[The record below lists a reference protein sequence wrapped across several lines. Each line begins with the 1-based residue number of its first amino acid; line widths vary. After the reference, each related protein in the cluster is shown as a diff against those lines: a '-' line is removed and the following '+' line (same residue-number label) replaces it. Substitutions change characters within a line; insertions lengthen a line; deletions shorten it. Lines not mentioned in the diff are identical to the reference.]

1 MGKKRKIFGDEKF
14 VVLREE
20 KGSLRM
26 CKKVSPIMALGF
38 ALQKRDRISYEQLLL
53 KSKKLLDTD
62 DGYLLDVSFRE
73 IAKTV
78 EANPGALEIV
88 VDREFYSVVKKQSN
102 VRIFK
107 ESHLTM
113 CYHEAFTE
121 AEFKELVS
129 ILIEA

>member
-1 MGKKRKIFGDEKF
+1 MAKKAKISRNKQRVVPRKEKET
-14 VVLREE
+14 LQ
-20 KGSLRM
+20 M

-38 ALQKRDRISYEQLLL
+38 ALQKRDRISYDQLLL
-53 KSKKLLDTD
+53 KSQKLLSTD

-78 EANPGALEIV
+78 EAYPGAFEIV
-88 VDREFYSVVKKQSN
+88 VDRECYSVIKKRTD
-102 VRIFK
+102 VRMFK
-107 ESHLTM
+107 ESHLKM
-113 CYHEAFTE
+113 CYHEAFSE